1 MKIALAAYEFRNR
14 DFAFNLSQIERGL
27 REASGKAEL
36 LVFGEA
42 FLQGFDALNWDY
54 AHDLALAVSTD
65 SAIFQK
71 LKGWTSDYGIGLA
84 LGYIEQDGN
93 DIYSSCAIIDQG
105 ALIHNYRR
113 ISRGWKEYWHTDEH
127 YREGD
132 QAEGFSFRNIR
143 MCLALCGDLWDI
155 PQRFV
160 TDDLLIWPVYVDFSL
175 EEWKNEIFDYAS
187 QAALAAGQTLMV
199 NSITKEPG
207 SHGGAFFFQDGAVMQ
222 RLPFDEEALLIV
234 EV

>member
-93 DIYSSCAIIDQG
+93 DIYSSCAVIDQG

-132 QAEGFSFRNIR
+132 QAEGFSFRCTANYIKETGNAQK
-143 MCLALCGDLWDI
+143 L
-155 PQRFV
+155 RFTLYITV
-160 TDDLLIWPVYVDFSL
+160 IC
-175 EEWKNEIFDYAS
+175 
-187 QAALAAGQTLMV
+187 AAGKV
-199 NSITKEPG
+199 ERNAP
-207 SHGGAFFFQDGAVMQ
+207 AF
-222 RLPFDEEALLIV
+222 
-234 EV
+234 